1 MPKNMSI
8 CSFNGGLFVSRG
20 QGSHP
25 KRVIDSYEII
35 FVVDGEL
42 DIYEEKRKF
51 RVLKNERLLL
61 YPGKEHG
68 GLTDYVGDLS
78 FFWIH
83 FRIKGDL
90 GDFIQHAK
98 IKRPE
103 KLTEWLRLFLDEQ
116 EQSVPDREQMDLLM
130 NLIWAECCKTGK
142 AEDSCA
148 KALATEARNQ
158 IITSFASD
166 ISASSIA
173 RALGCNT
180 DYLGRV
186 YKLSFNTTITED
198 INSTRLNYA
207 KKMLLSGKMRIEEI
221 MDASGF
227 NDPAYFR
234 RSFRKKFNMTP
245 GRFRKVCACYH
256 VNTE

>member
-1 MPKNMSI
+1 MDKNMSI
-8 CSFNGGLFVSRG
+8 SSLNGGLFVSRG

-25 KRVIDSYEII
+25 KRIIDSYEII
-35 FVVDGEL
+35 FVVSGEL

-51 RVLKNERLLL
+51 KVLKDERLLL
-61 YPGKEHG
+61 YPGKKHR
-68 GLTDYVGDLS
+68 GLSDYDGDLS

-83 FRIKGDL
+83 FRIKRDSD
-90 GDFIQHAK
+90 DFIQHAK

-103 KLTEWLRLFLDEQ
+103 KLTEWFRLFLDEQ
-116 EQSVPDREQMDLLM
+116 EQSVPGREQMDFLM
-130 NLIWAECCKTGK
+130 GLVWTECCKTGDV
-142 AEDSCA
+142 EDSCA
-148 KALATEARNQ
+148 KALATEARNK
-158 IITSFASD
+158 IKTSFASD
-166 ISASSIA
+166 INASLIA
-173 RALGCNT
+173 HSLGCNP

-186 YKLSFNTTITED
+186 YKRSFNSTITED
-198 INSTRLNYA
+198 INSARLSYA
-207 KKMLLSGKMRIEEI
+207 KKLLLSGKMRIEEI